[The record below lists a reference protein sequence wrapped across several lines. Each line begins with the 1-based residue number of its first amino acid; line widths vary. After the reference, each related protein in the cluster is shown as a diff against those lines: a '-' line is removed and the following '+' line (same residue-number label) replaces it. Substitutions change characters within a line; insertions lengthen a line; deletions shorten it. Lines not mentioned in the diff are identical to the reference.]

1 MIPKARKARASV
13 QIDETRKQKVLK
25 IAYANW
31 LEGIYNLRFLEALA
45 KKYDVYTIFFAHQI
59 NETFKRTR
67 YTKFRVP
74 PGIRKIKFQEPPMLP
89 IPLNIRLAH
98 HIGTVA
104 WVFKMLARA
113 VIFRR
118 FIRKINPDLL
128 IGHGISGTNPYGFC
142 SALSGYH
149 PFLAVVWGS
158 DILVE
163 ARNSLIFRLIA
174 KYILNKAD
182 GVIVDSEVQKKAAME
197 LGCNENKIWK
207 FPWGIDLEDFN
218 PNISGLEAKRRL
230 GWENNKLIIS
240 NRNHFSVYGIEYL
253 IGAIPIVV
261 KEMPEARFLIIG
273 NGPLTKALK
282 KMTKKLGVTR
292 YTHFIGRVP
301 NQQIPM
307 YLRAAD
313 IYVSTS
319 FSDGASA
326 SLLEAMACGLPVVV
340 TDIPANN
347 EWIQNGKN
355 GFLVPIKDSKIL
367 AEKIIF
373 LAKNNNIRKLMGKS
387 NVEVAKVKAD
397 WKQNVNVFY
406 DAIQTLAAIK
416 DITKNTASNT

>member
-1 MIPKARKARASV
+1 
-13 QIDETRKQKVLK
+13 VLK

-31 LEGIYNLRFLEALA
+31 LENTYNLRFLEALVE
-45 KKYDVYTIFFAHQI
+45 KYDVYAIFFDDQMD
-59 NETFKRTR
+59 ETFKRTR
-67 YTKFRVP
+67 YTRFRVP
-74 PGIRKIKFQEPPMLP
+74 SGIKKIEFQDPPVLP
-89 IPLNIRLAH
+89 IPFDIRLAH
-98 HIGTVA
+98 HKGSAA

-113 VIFRR
+113 VIFRKH
-118 FIRKINPDLL
+118 IRNINPDLL

-174 KYILNKAD
+174 KYVLNKAD

-218 PNISGLEAKRRL
+218 PDISGLETKRIL
-230 GWENNKLIIS
+230 GWENNKIIIS
-240 NRNHFSVYGIEYL
+240 NRSHFPVYGIEYL

-273 NGPLTKALK
+273 DGPLTEALK
-282 KMTKKLGVTR
+282 KMTKRLGVTR
-292 YTHFIGRVP
+292 YANFVGRVP
-301 NQQIPM
+301 NQQISR
-307 YLRAAD
+307 YLKAAD

-319 FSDGASA
+319 FSDGTSA

-355 GFLVPIKDSKIL
+355 GFLVPIKDSKTL

-373 LAKNNNIRKLMGKS
+373 LAKNNNIRKFMGRS

-406 DAIQTLAAIK
+406 DAIQTLIADQGYCNK
-416 DITKNTASNT
+416 HGK

>member
-1 MIPKARKARASV
+1 
-13 QIDETRKQKVLK
+13 VLK

-31 LEGIYNLRFLEALA
+31 LENTYNLRFLEALVE
-45 KKYDVYTIFFAHQI
+45 KYDACAIFFDHQI
-59 NETFKRTR
+59 DETFKRTR
-67 YTKFRVP
+67 YTTFRVP
-74 PGIRKIKFQEPPMLP
+74 SGVKKIKFQDPRVLP
-89 IPLNIRLAH
+89 IPFDIRLAH
-98 HIGTVA
+98 HKGSAA
-104 WVFKMLARA
+104 WVFKMLGRA
-113 VIFRR
+113 VIFRKH
-118 FIRKINPDLL
+118 IRTINPDLL

-158 DILVE
+158 DILIE
-163 ARNSLIFRLIA
+163 AKNSLIFRLIA
-174 KYILNKAD
+174 KYVLNKAD
-182 GVIVDSEVQKKAAME
+182 GVIVDSDVQKKAAIE

-218 PNISGLEAKRRL
+218 PDISGLETRRIL
-230 GWENNKLIIS
+230 GWENNKIIIS
-240 NRNHFSVYGIEYL
+240 NRSHFPVYGIEYL

-273 NGPLTKALK
+273 DGPLTKALK

-292 YTHFIGRVP
+292 YASFVGRVP
-301 NQQIPM
+301 NQQISR
-307 YLRAAD
+307 YLKAAD

-319 FSDGASA
+319 FSDGTSA

-355 GFLVPIKDSKIL
+355 GFLVPIEDSKTL

-373 LAKNNNIRKLMGKS
+373 LAKNNNIREFMGRS

-406 DAIQTLAAIK
+406 DAIQTLIADQGNCNK
-416 DITKNTASNT
+416 